1 MSIASRPPLH
11 RPGGTRSARPSK
23 NRVRIRTGVRPITC
37 AMWKMIPAIG
47 RSCRTTISS
56 MRPGRLQVVVLLFAL
71 LACALQT
78 PLLAPADTAMSD
90 AHTAMDVSQ
99 GSGQPMAE
107 PCCAMQAALVAA
119 LALPTLVLAAAV
131 LWLVVA
137 GVSRPLAAGV
147 PPHEVV
153 SIPGLRG
160 RPLLHAYLN

>member
-1 MSIASRPPLH
+1 
-11 RPGGTRSARPSK
+11 
-23 NRVRIRTGVRPITC
+23 
-37 AMWKMIPAIG
+37 
-47 RSCRTTISS
+47 

-71 LACALQT
+71 LVCGLQT

-90 AHTAMDVSQ
+90 AHTAMHVSQ

-107 PCCAMQAALVAA
+107 PCCPMQAAPAVASVPA
-119 LALPTLVLAAAV
+119 ALVLAAAV

-153 SIPGLRG
+153 PSPGLRG

>member
-1 MSIASRPPLH
+1 M
-11 RPGGTRSARPSK
+11 
-23 NRVRIRTGVRPITC
+23 
-37 AMWKMIPAIG
+37 
-47 RSCRTTISS
+47 
-56 MRPGRLQVVVLLFAL
+56 VVLLFAL
-71 LACALQT
+71 LVCGLQT

-90 AHTAMDVSQ
+90 AHTAMHVSQ

-107 PCCAMQAALVAA
+107 PCCPMQAAPAVASVPA
-119 LALPTLVLAAAV
+119 ALVLAAAV

-153 SIPGLRG
+153 PIPGLRG